1 MEKDD
6 ERYAA
11 VWRTAAYVE
20 AHLQEELHLEE
31 LARMAGYS
39 PFHFHRLFY
48 ACMGETLSQFIR
60 ERRLAYAAR
69 KLRSSR
75 QSGTGIGFDIGY
87 NSHESFIRSFMKR
100 FGEPP
105 ESLRRRA
112 CTMREPKL
120 IECRTMY
127 VAGVK
132 CTTDTTKDRNIAQA
146 WKALS
151 GIWSGL
157 PGKADER
164 ICYGLEIYDPQ
175 SAGREG
181 AFVYVAG
188 TEVADPAG
196 LPDGAQAYAVPGG
209 RYAVFTHIGSTE
221 LLGETFRYIYGEWL
235 PASGE
240 ALRGLDDAGGS
251 GFDFERYDERFREG
265 LADSELDIYVP
276 LRPSAPVP
284 SE

>member
-1 MEKDD
+1 MEKEE

-11 VWRTAAYVE
+11 VFRIAGYVE
-20 AHLQEELHLEE
+20 QHLQEELHLEE

-48 ACMGETLSQFIR
+48 ACTGETLSQFIR

-120 IECRTMY
+120 IECKTMV
-127 VAGVK
+127 VAGVA
-132 CTTDTTKDRNIAQA
+132 CTTDTTKDRNITQA
-146 WKALS
+146 WKSLS
-151 GIWSGL
+151 GVWAGL
-157 PGKADER
+157 PGKTDESV
-164 ICYGLEIYDPQ
+164 CYGLEIYDPQ
-175 SAGREG
+175 SSGREG

-188 TEVADPAG
+188 TEVADPSSLPAG
-196 LPDGAQAYAVPGG
+196 ARAYTVPGG

-240 ALRGLDDAGGS
+240 TLRSLDEAAGS
-251 GFDFERYDERFREG
+251 GFDFERYDARFREG
-265 LADSELDIYVP
+265 RAESELDIYVP
-276 LRPSAPVP
+276 LRPSVTVS